1 MRLRERD
8 RRAHSAH
15 LRQRLEQAWHD
26 AENQQ
31 AVLHVERTGA
41 YLEFESEPGFDLAIS
56 SLERLQ
62 SGIRLLNVRREGTGE
77 TERTLAT
84 VYVPHNRRGYFL
96 RKIEL
101 YATENTKR
109 DKPKNAR
116 LVDSIT
122 DVRRA
127 VLESFWRPEE
137 RDLIPGDDS
146 DWIEVWLSSDSDEV
160 IARFELLSRE
170 RNIEAAAGVLKFPER
185 AVKLI
190 LVNRTQLERLVEA
203 SDDIAELRAARRLAL
218 FFLELENQEQLEVV
232 RELLERTTIQE
243 PSDVSVCILD
253 GGVNNGHLLLQ
264 PILADDD
271 LHTVDPAW
279 GVADDDG
286 HGTLMAG
293 TAGFGNLLEVVNGNL
308 AIRVAHRLESAKIL
322 PPPPATNPKML
333 WGHMMAQGLSR
344 AEIQAPERKRVSCM
358 AISSVEDRDRGRP
371 SSWSASVDELASG
384 YEDDTQRLIVLSAGN
399 NDDWRNYPDTNL
411 TNEVHDPAQAWNA
424 LTVGAFTEKTE
435 IVDPTLTGY
444 HAIAPAGGLSPY
456 STTSLTWPPR
466 KWPIK
471 PEVMFEGGNVAR
483 GPNDSLFDADELQ
496 LLSTY
501 HDPQIAQFARFN
513 ATSAAS
519 AQAAWMAAQ
528 IQATYPN
535 AWPETIRGLIVHTAE
550 WTDAMKEQFLAEAP
564 SKEDYAN
571 LLRIC
576 GYGVPNLER
585 ALHCATN
592 SLTLISQAEMQP
604 FDRQNGRFVTNE
616 MHLYELPWPAD
627 ALRDLGELPVEM
639 RVTLSYFVE
648 PGPGEVGW
656 ENRYR
661 YASHALR
668 FQLNGAQETANDFV
682 QRINRQAREDGEH
695 PGTAGPMEE
704 WVIGEARNVGSIHSD
719 IWQGTA
725 ADLATSNLIAVY
737 PAVGWWRER
746 HHLNRWSRRCR
757 YALVVSINTP
767 AIEVDIYT
775 PVAIQLGIPVPIRV
789 NARR

>member
-1 MRLRERD
+1 MPNGNYPHLYLPGPTDTQGFTNPRRGGSSTRLMVRD

-15 LRQRLEQAWHD
+15 LRQRLEQAWHEG
-26 AENQQ
+26 ENQQ
-31 AVLHVERTGA
+31 AVLHVERSGA

-84 VYVPHNRRGYFL
+84 VYVPHNRRAYFL

-109 DKPKNAR
+109 NKPKNAR

-122 DVRRA
+122 DIRRA
-127 VLESFWRPEE
+127 LLESFWRTDE
-137 RDLIPGDDS
+137 RDLIPDNDA
-146 DWIEVWLSSDSDEV
+146 DWIEVWLSSDNDEV
-160 IARFELLSRE
+160 VARFELLLRE
-170 RNIEAAAGVLKFPER
+170 RNLEAAAGVLKFPER

-190 LVNRTQLERLVEA
+190 LVNRPELERLVEA
-203 SDDIAELRAARRLAL
+203 SDDIAELRAGRRLAL
-218 FFLELENQEQLEVV
+218 FFLELENQEQLHVV

-243 PSDVSVCILD
+243 PSEVSVCILD

-271 LHTVDPAW
+271 LHAADPAW

-293 TAGFGNLLEVVNGNL
+293 TAGFGDLLEVVNGNSP
-308 AIRVAHRLESAKIL
+308 IRVTHRLESAKIL

-333 WGHMMAQGLSR
+333 WGHMMSQGLSR

-358 AISSVEDRDRGRP
+358 AISSIEDRDRGRP
-371 SSWSASVDELASG
+371 SSWSATVDELASG

-424 LTVGAFTEKTE
+424 LTVGAFTEKVQ
-435 IVDPTLTGY
+435 IVDPTLTDY
-444 HAIAPAGGLSPY
+444 HAIAPLGGLSPY
-456 STTSLTWPPR
+456 STTSLTWPAR

-471 PEVMFEGGNVAR
+471 PEVLFEGGNVAR

-501 HDPQIAQFARFN
+501 HDPQVAQFARFN

-519 AQAAWMAAQ
+519 AQAAWMAAR

-535 AWPETIRGLIVHTAE
+535 A
-550 WTDAMKEQFLAEAP
+550 
-564 SKEDYAN
+564 
-571 LLRIC
+571 
-576 GYGVPNLER
+576 
-585 ALHCATN
+585 
-592 SLTLISQAEMQP
+592 
-604 FDRQNGRFVTNE
+604 
-616 MHLYELPWPAD
+616 
-627 ALRDLGELPVEM
+627 
-639 RVTLSYFVE
+639 
-648 PGPGEVGW
+648 
-656 ENRYR
+656 
-661 YASHALR
+661 
-668 FQLNGAQETANDFV
+668 
-682 QRINRQAREDGEH
+682 
-695 PGTAGPMEE
+695 
-704 WVIGEARNVGSIHSD
+704 
-719 IWQGTA
+719 
-725 ADLATSNLIAVY
+725 
-737 PAVGWWRER
+737 
-746 HHLNRWSRRCR
+746 
-757 YALVVSINTP
+757 
-767 AIEVDIYT
+767 
-775 PVAIQLGIPVPIRV
+775 
-789 NARR
+789 